1 MSIAGASL
9 GGWQPPGNAGNA
21 GKPHAGSALAFAG
34 IDDDLLLA
42 VSSAHDADL
51 SAGFFSGSP
60 WLEGGAFG
68 GDLELEAQLP
78 TDGGLG
84 DEPSLGGGSDAALD
98 RSLDW
103 RCLSGCAQPCV
114 RCVTRVLERISPRG
128 WWAPGHDLHSSGH
141 AHPGACHLLTRALW
155 TTTSW

>member
-9 GGWQPPGNAGNA
+9 GGWQLPGNA

-42 VSSAHDADL
+42 VSSAHDTDL
-51 SAGFFSGSP
+51 SAGFFAGSP
-60 WLEGGAFG
+60 WLQGGAFG

-84 DEPSLGGGSDAALD
+84 QEPSRPRGGSDAALD

-114 RCVTRVLERISPRG
+114 RCVTRALERISPREG
-128 WWAPGHDLHSSGH
+128 VVGPGD
-141 AHPGACHLLTRALW
+141 
-155 TTTSW
+155 TTFTAVVTPTQVLATS